1 VSRPMAT
8 DEQTVVAPGG
18 ARVLQTRALTAGY
31 GELAAVRSVCVH
43 VCPGEIVALFGPNG
57 AGKTTLLKAC
67 VGILPAMGGEVQW
80 HGRRQDVPLHR
91 LARTGVAYVPE
102 GRSVTTGLSVRDNL
116 RLGRALACRPRVLL
130 VDELS
135 LGLAPLVVERL
146 LGALRH
152 AADTDGLGV
161 LLVEQQAREAL
172 AVADRWYLLRD
183 GSLAREGDRTDGM
196 DVLQTAYLA
205 SLTEDPTT

>member
-1 VSRPMAT
+1 GLLDRP
-8 DEQTVVAPGG
+8 
-18 ARVLQTRALTAGY
+18 AG
-31 GELAAVRSVCVH
+31 
-43 VCPGEIVALFGPNG
+43 
-57 AGKTTLLKAC
+57 LLS
-67 VGILPAMGGEVQW
+67 GGEQQMLV
-80 HGRRQDVPLHR
+80 
-91 LARTGVAYVPE
+91 
-102 GRSVTTGLSVRDNL
+102 
-116 RLGRALACRPRVLL
+116 LGRALACRPRVLL